1 MSRKDSSQDVT
12 LLATQEK
19 RTITINKNRVGIAK
33 SLGMGQDDCKERKGK
48 GVIRTILYLI
58 SNSGCITMCIS
69 YNLQNCTLQR
79 SF

>member
-48 GVIRTILYLI
+48 RGDKNYSI
-58 SNSGCITMCIS
+58 SHF
-69 YNLQNCTLQR
+69 Q
-79 SF
+79 